1 MRQNRTRIRLVNS
14 RTAESSA
21 SPLAPL
27 LETLQSYFAV
37 NMNVAEAALRLNVHR
52 NTVRYRLARIEEL
65 LGMRLNAPRTIANL
79 HLALLTERL
88 EGSEDPAT
96 ANGQGAQ
103 QIPLR

>member
-1 MRQNRTRIRLVNS
+1 M
-14 RTAESSA
+14 
-21 SPLAPL
+21 
-27 LETLQSYFAV
+27 
-37 NMNVAEAALRLNVHR
+37 
-52 NTVRYRLARIEEL
+52 RYRLARIEEL